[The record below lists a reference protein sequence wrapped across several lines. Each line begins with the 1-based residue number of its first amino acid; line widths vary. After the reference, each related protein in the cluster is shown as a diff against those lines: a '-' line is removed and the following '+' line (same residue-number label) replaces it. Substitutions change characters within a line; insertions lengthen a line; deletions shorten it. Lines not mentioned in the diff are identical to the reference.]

1 MKFVEYGGGAE
12 AIIEKARADFE
23 AGEYRWVATA
33 LNHVVYA
40 DPDNQEAKNLL
51 ADTLTQMGYQAE
63 SGPWRNFYLSGATEL
78 RNGVERVA
86 APNTASPD
94 IIRSLALET
103 YLDFLGVRLN
113 GPKAAGMDDISLN
126 LILTDVNEQVTM
138 AVENATLN
146 YTIGQLNDRADATI
160 VMARTTLDD
169 INLGQ
174 STIEQAIVN
183 GDMQVVGDE
192 EAFASFLSLLD
203 VFDPYFNI
211 VTP

>member
-1 MKFVEYGGGAE
+1 
-12 AIIEKARADFE
+12 
-23 AGEYRWVATA
+23 
-33 LNHVVYA
+33 
-40 DPDNQEAKNLL
+40 
-51 ADTLTQMGYQAE
+51 
-63 SGPWRNFYLSGATEL
+63 
-78 RNGVERVA
+78 
-86 APNTASPD
+86 
-94 IIRSLALET
+94 
-103 YLDFLGVRLN
+103 
-113 GPKAAGMDDISLN
+113 MDDISLN